1 MVPEMLVLGSAAEVL
16 STYPADVLSTYP
28 AQVAS
33 THRAAEVTSAHSAKM
48 STAQPTAVASTTA
61 TTGKR
66 IGRNASA
73 SHRYGGNDD
82 RDSVQHK
89 FLHGSFLSS

>member
-16 STYPADVLSTYP
+16 ATYP

-48 STAQPTAVASTTA
+48 STAQPAPEMAATAAPTCE
-61 TTGKR
+61 R
-66 IGRNASA
+66 IGRNANVC
-73 SHRYGGNDD
+73 HRYGGSDD
-82 RDSVQHK
+82 RDSGQNK

>member
-1 MVPEMLVLGSAAEVL
+1 MVPVTLVLGSAAEVL
-16 STYPADVLSTYP
+16 STYA
-28 AQVAS
+28 AEVAS
-33 THRAAEVTSAHSAKM
+33 THRAAKVTSAHSAKM
-48 STAQPTAVASTTA
+48 STAQPTAVASTASTAVASTAA

-66 IGRNASA
+66 IGRNAGA